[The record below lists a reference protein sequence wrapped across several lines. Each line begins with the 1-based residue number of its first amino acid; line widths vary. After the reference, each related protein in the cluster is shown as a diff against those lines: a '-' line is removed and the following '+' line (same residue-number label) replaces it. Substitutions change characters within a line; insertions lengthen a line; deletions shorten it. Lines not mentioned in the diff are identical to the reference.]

1 MFSRLP
7 LLCCLLSLGALLA
20 GCETMQPK
28 VEVAPA
34 QPIRYVQAEAPAA
47 VPSGGLFRAAT
58 YRPGFEDPRARLP
71 GDLVTIQIT
80 ERVTASQST
89 SASIDRS
96 ADVSAGIAAF
106 PLLKSGTLGKL
117 DVGAQSSNSFA
128 GDGKN
133 AANNTFSGT
142 ITATVQEVL
151 PNGHLLVVGEK
162 QTGVNANVDVM
173 RFSGT
178 IDPRQIRPGNV
189 VASTQVANARIE
201 SVSRGAQGEAMSIGW
216 LARFFLSVL
225 PF

>member
-34 QPIRYVQAEAPAA
+34 QPVRYVQAEAPAA
-47 VPSGGLFRAAT
+47 VPTGGLFRPAA

-142 ITATVQEVL
+142 I
-151 PNGHLLVVGEK
+151 
-162 QTGVNANVDVM
+162 
-173 RFSGT
+173 
-178 IDPRQIRPGNV
+178 DPRQIRPGNV

>member
-1 MFSRLP
+1 MSSRLP

-20 GCETMQPK
+20 GCET
-28 VEVAPA
+28 
-34 QPIRYVQAEAPAA
+34 VQAEAPAA

-89 SASIDRS
+89 TAKIDRS
-96 ADVSAGIAAF
+96 ADVSAGITAL
-106 PLLKSGTLGKL
+106 PLLKGSTLGKL
-117 DVGAQSSNSFA
+117 DVGAQSSNSFS

-178 IDPRQIRPGNV
+178 IDPRHIRPGNV